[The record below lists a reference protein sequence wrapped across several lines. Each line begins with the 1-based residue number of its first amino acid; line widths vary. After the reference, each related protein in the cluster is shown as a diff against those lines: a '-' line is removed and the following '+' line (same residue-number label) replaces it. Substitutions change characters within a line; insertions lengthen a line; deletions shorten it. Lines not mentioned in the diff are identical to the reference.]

1 MDIIEFKSL
10 RNSLHKTQKELA
22 QLLGVSLKAV
32 HSYEQGWRSI
42 PTYTERQILFL
53 VALKKKREGELK
65 KPCWTLKKC
74 PAEIKSRC
82 PAKEFDAGKFC
93 WFINGTI
100 CEGIVHKN
108 WQEKMKVCRSC
119 DVFLPLLD
127 LLDGKG

>member
-1 MDIIEFKSL
+1 MNIIEFKSL

-42 PTYTERQILFL
+42 PAYTERQILFL

-65 KPCWTLKKC
+65 PCWTLKKC
-74 PAEIKSRC
+74 PAEIKRRC
-82 PAKEFDAGKFC
+82 PAREFDAGKFC